1 MNPYLSYSRPPDV
14 CSSGKHHQKHFMLTC
29 LIPTMKR
36 GGGSVMVWGATF
48 SRGLGPLVV
57 LEGDDH
63 RRPLS
68 KHSRKS
74 PSPYVSYSLSGRT
87 SCVLQDDNAPVYTFR

>member
-1 MNPYLSYSRPPDV
+1 MEENL
-14 CSSGKHHQKHFMLTC
+14 
-29 LIPTMKR
+29 
-36 GGGSVMVWGATF
+36 WGAIS

-68 KHSRKS
+68 KHSRRS
-74 PSPYVSYSLSGRT
+74 SLHPMLQT
-87 SCVLQDDNAPVYTFR
+87 SFPEERPVFQDDNAPVHTFRCVQT